1 MTTVTLRNLGG
12 SVVLAIPRKILKLI
26 NLDAGAQVEMS
37 VQEGKLVVEPKRQ
50 PHYTL
55 AELLATCTEDNM
67 ALTDE
72 DRAWLDAN
80 PVGKEAL

>member
-1 MTTVTLRNLGG
+1 MATVTLRNLGG
-12 SVVLAIPRKILKLI
+12 SVVIAIPRKILKLI
-26 NLDAGAQVEMS
+26 NLDAGARVEMS
-37 VQEGKLVVEPKRQ
+37 VQDGKLVVEPKKQ
-50 PHYTL
+50 PYYTL

-72 DRAWLDAN
+72 DRAWLNTN

>member
-12 SVVLAIPRKILKLI
+12 SVVIAIPRKILKLI
-26 NLDAGAQVEMS
+26 NLDAGARVEMS

-50 PHYTL
+50 PRYTL
-55 AELLATCTEDNM
+55 AELLATCTEDTM

-72 DRAWLDAN
+72 DRAWLDAS

>member
-12 SVVLAIPRKILKLI
+12 AVVLAIPRKILKLI

-37 VQEGKLVVEPKRQ
+37 VQEGKLVVEPKKQ

-55 AELLATCTEDNM
+55 VELLATCTEDNM

-80 PVGKEAL
+80 PVGKETL